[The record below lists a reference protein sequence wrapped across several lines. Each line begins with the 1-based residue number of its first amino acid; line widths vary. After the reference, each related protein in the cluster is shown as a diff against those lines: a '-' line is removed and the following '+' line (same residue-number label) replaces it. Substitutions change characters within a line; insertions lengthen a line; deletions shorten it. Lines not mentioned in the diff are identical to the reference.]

1 MGKRW
6 IPLES
11 NPDVFNDFSAKIG
24 APVEEY
30 AFCDVY
36 GMDEV
41 CFLLL
46 GSCVG
51 RP

>member
-1 MGKRW
+1 M
-6 IPLES
+6 ES